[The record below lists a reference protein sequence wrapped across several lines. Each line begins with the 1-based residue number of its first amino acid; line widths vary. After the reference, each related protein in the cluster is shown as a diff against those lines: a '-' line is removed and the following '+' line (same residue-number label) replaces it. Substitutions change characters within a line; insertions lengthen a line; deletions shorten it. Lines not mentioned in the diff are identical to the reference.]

1 METIIKELKKILK
14 FWDISE
20 ENIYTVES
28 WLLDEI
34 AEKKQEVQDYL
45 DSL

>member
-14 FWDISE
+14 FWGISE

-28 WLLDEI
+28 WLLTEL
-34 AEKKQEVQDYL
+34 AERKEEVQDYL
-45 DSL
+45 DDL